1 MRSHDPS
8 RTFSVACMTDCIK
21 CIKWANVDLES
32 REDRQCSTRIHSI
45 HIIGQNYRSFQAFL
59 YFGLSESQTFV
70 SFFAVSISYED
81 IMSETW
87 HQPNY
92 EDELYKTA
100 KGSFIFYRPNMQ
112 FIELMAY
119 QILHFY

>member
-1 MRSHDPS
+1 
-8 RTFSVACMTDCIK
+8 MTDCIK
-21 CIKWANVDLES
+21 WANASLES